1 MVQKKTS
8 VQKEVKDVILETSKD
23 TVEQFKPLVS
33 EISQYAVNLA
43 LLEQKKEAKEKRE
56 QAKAKKEK
64 TKKNKPKTYEIPL
77 RGLTHAQHRFI
88 KSNAVKKEFGSANG
102 YLKHIVENFPKQQQ
116 EIADLK
122 AKIEE
127 LESVIARLKEE
138 SDFYN

>member
-1 MVQKKTS
+1 MSQKKSS

-23 TVEQFKPLVS
+23 TVEQFKPIVS

-43 LLEQKKEAKEKRE
+43 FLEQKKQEKEKRE
-56 QAKAKKEK
+56 KAKAKKEK
-64 TKKNKPKTYEIPL
+64 AKKNAPKIYNVQL

-88 KSNAVKKEFGSANG
+88 NSKAINKEFGSANN
-102 YLKHIVENFPKQQQ
+102 YLKHVVENFPKQKQ
-116 EIADLK
+116 EIADLN
-122 AKIEE
+122 ARIEE